1 MDALQAPALAAA
13 ANYAA
18 EMMREGDAPR
28 LAITLAAR
36 HFRLPVRDVAA
47 ACGKRGGTKKGTNH
61 KRRTQDEMAFDWLI
75 AHYRKTH

>member
-1 MDALQAPALAAA
+1 MDTLQAA

-36 HFRLPVRDVAA
+36 YYRLPVREVAA
-47 ACGKRGGTKKGTNH
+47 ACGKRGGTKNGANH
-61 KRRTQDEMAFDWLI
+61 KRRTRDERAFDWLI
-75 AHYRKTH
+75 EHYRKTVTR